1 MFAMAR
7 PKVVSALALVL
18 IVAAACSTIGGE
30 QHTTIAQG
38 LKPGLSVADAVSIT
52 RKYLDAQTPKI
63 ADPAQHVPPRID
75 AVWAVGANEAPAID
89 GCIPSQTSTQIVWI
103 TKAVGDYLNL
113 QDWPWS
119 HSTAQADANTV
130 EALTCG
136 GPGPAGTVVID
147 DATGSILGVYPEA
160 LPFLHATGAPAR

>member
-1 MFAMAR
+1 MALMAH
-7 PKVVSALALVL
+7 PKVASAIGVVL
-18 IVAAACSTIGGE
+18 IVAAGCSTIGGE
-30 QHTTIAQG
+30 PRTAIAQG
-38 LKPGLSVADAVSIT
+38 LQPRLSAADAVSIT

-63 ADPAQHVPPRID
+63 ADPAQHVPPRIN
-75 AVWAVGANEAPAID
+75 AVWAVAADEAQAID
-89 GCIPSQTSTQIVWI
+89 GCIQPQTSTQIVWI
-103 TKAVGDYLNL
+103 TKGVGDYLNL

-119 HSTAQADANTV
+119 HSTAQTDANTV

-160 LPFLHATGAPAR
+160 PPYLHATGAPTP